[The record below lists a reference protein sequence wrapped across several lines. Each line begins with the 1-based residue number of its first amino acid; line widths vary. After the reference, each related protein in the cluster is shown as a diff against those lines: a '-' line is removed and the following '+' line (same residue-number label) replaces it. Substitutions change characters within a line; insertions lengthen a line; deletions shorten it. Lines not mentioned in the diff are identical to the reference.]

1 MPGIPAAAAAT
12 LSTPADLFSFDDD
25 DGFGDFI
32 FASSDQPLPPHQQQD
47 DDDWGEFVVGPL
59 GSQRFESPA
68 TPPPLFDAF
77 PSHSAAVVVDEIAGV
92 KEWEKPRGA
101 LPLSIFGEEE
111 EEEVNEP
118 QPLQPLDLC
127 SPSLPSSSPATDH
140 KGPVAG
146 GELRDLITSLY
157 GHAPQPVGVDRIGSR
172 LAKGKEGDTDE
183 SSWEYKDA
191 SSSSPNS
198 VLKSMMEDGI
208 REEKS
213 GPRGVAAVGEVEVI
227 RIGSQGHQEANGW
240 ISVGSGGQDVSNGG
254 TDGAGFLSDA
264 SFPMVVHDKIRNAQ
278 NTDDWFS
285 SPENGE
291 KRGEEELWKFGDK
304 EVKRSFGSSV
314 IMFWRTKSYQLW
326 DKGCVSPIPLPLT
339 SVSHEEPMIQDAE
352 TKMLGPS
359 TETEVTRSVLKSNL
373 VDWPVH
379 SCSNFK
385 KEADLGLDDLN
396 GYFCE
401 PMFVGSS
408 TKDKTFT
415 PSDRLTNN
423 TLEMFI
429 EVDQDDAVCTAND
442 ATKKHQNSDMVS
454 SVQTDDHLGRTQC
467 EFLKTS
473 EVVVRNQDSACEID
487 RNDSTN
493 LTHNSLVALYCRLKD
508 GSASLLNCH
517 LDDLKNAYE
526 VASLS
531 GEEVQEKEINE
542 EIKVAYEKL
551 EEVKG
556 TENAKIGEHLSK
568 NVCICQLLKT
578 VEEPNFRAF
587 EQEYHLSERIISAGK
602 KLSAAIEFLEH
613 TNSVLCILAFASREE
628 QHAYIHAWSAISVA
642 CVQEL
647 QHGAMILQES
657 VQAQKLIFQEVKYFI
672 AIGEIY
678 RVTEVLRVS
687 LKLYK
692 PWILLNRGVSSQ
704 LLTNLDKCA
713 EAWTVSGLENA
724 LKTISDANGVEY
736 AVLAKRLLSS
746 IKLLGDLDLSH
757 YSFNHD
763 KRICRISLLTTEELQ
778 DMKMVLWS
786 RKYYFVKLA
795 NLWANRISGDPPK
808 LTF

>member
-1 MPGIPAAAAAT
+1 MPGIPAAAAAAT

-32 FASSDQPLPPHQQQD
+32 FASSDQPLPPHRQQD

-68 TPPPLFDAF
+68 TPPPFDAF
-77 PSHSAAVVVDEIAGV
+77 PSHSAAVVVDEIVGV

-111 EEEVNEP
+111 EEVNEP

-127 SPSLPSSSPATDH
+127 SPSLSSSSPATDH
-140 KGPVAG
+140 NGPVAG

-172 LAKGKEGDTDE
+172 LAEGKEDDTGE

-198 VLKSMMEDGI
+198 VLKLMMEDGI

-213 GPRGVAAVGEVEVI
+213 GPRGVAAVGEVEVL

-240 ISVGSGGQDVSNGG
+240 ISVGSDGQDVSNG
-254 TDGAGFLSDA
+254 
-264 SFPMVVHDKIRNAQ
+264 
-278 NTDDWFS
+278 DDWFS

-291 KRGEEELWKFGDK
+291 KRGEEEFWKFGDNVMENK
-304 EVKRSFGSSV
+304 V
-314 IMFWRTKSYQLW
+314 
-326 DKGCVSPIPLPLT
+326 VSTLGQK
-339 SVSHEEPMIQDAE
+339 SHEEPMIQDAE
-352 TKMLGPS
+352 TKMLGLS
-359 TETEVTRSVLKSNL
+359 TETEATRSVLKSNL

-385 KEADLGLDDLN
+385 KEADLGLNDLN

-408 TKDKTFT
+408 TKDITFT
-415 PSDRLTNN
+415 SSDRLTNN

-429 EVDQDDAVCTAND
+429 EVDQDDAVCAAND

-454 SVQTDDHLGRTQC
+454 SVQRDYHLGRTQC

-487 RNDSTN
+487 KNDSTN

-531 GEEVQEKEINE
+531 GEEVKEKEIYE

-556 TENAKIGEHLSK
+556 TENTKVGEHLSK
-568 NVCICQLLKT
+568 NVCISQLLKA

-587 EQEYHLSERIISAGK
+587 EQEYHLSERIISGK
-602 KLSAAIEFLEH
+602 SYVQQLNFLNIP
-613 TNSVLCILAFASREE
+613 T
-628 QHAYIHAWSAISVA
+628 Q
-642 CVQEL
+642 
-647 QHGAMILQES
+647 
-657 VQAQKLIFQEVKYFI
+657 
-672 AIGEIY
+672 
-678 RVTEVLRVS
+678 
-687 LKLYK
+687 
-692 PWILLNRGVSSQ
+692 
-704 LLTNLDKCA
+704 
-713 EAWTVSGLENA
+713 
-724 LKTISDANGVEY
+724 
-736 AVLAKRLLSS
+736 
-746 IKLLGDLDLSH
+746 
-757 YSFNHD
+757 
-763 KRICRISLLTTEELQ
+763 
-778 DMKMVLWS
+778 
-786 RKYYFVKLA
+786 YFVF
-795 NLWANRISGDPPK
+795 WH
-808 LTF
+808 

>member
-1 MPGIPAAAAAT
+1 MPGIPAAAAAAT

-32 FASSDQPLPPHQQQD
+32 FASSDQPLPPHRQQD

-68 TPPPLFDAF
+68 TPPPFDAF
-77 PSHSAAVVVDEIAGV
+77 PSHSAAVVVDEIVGV

-111 EEEVNEP
+111 EEVNEP

-127 SPSLPSSSPATDH
+127 SPSLSSSSPATDH
-140 KGPVAG
+140 NGPVAG

-172 LAKGKEGDTDE
+172 LAEGKEDDTGE

-198 VLKSMMEDGI
+198 VLKLMMEDGI

-213 GPRGVAAVGEVEVI
+213 GPRGVAAVGEVEVL

-240 ISVGSGGQDVSNGG
+240 ISVGSDGQDVSNG
-254 TDGAGFLSDA
+254 
-264 SFPMVVHDKIRNAQ
+264 
-278 NTDDWFS
+278 DDWFS

-291 KRGEEELWKFGDK
+291 KRGEEEFWKFGDNVMENK
-304 EVKRSFGSSV
+304 V
-314 IMFWRTKSYQLW
+314 
-326 DKGCVSPIPLPLT
+326 VSTLGQK
-339 SVSHEEPMIQDAE
+339 SHEEPMIQDAE
-352 TKMLGPS
+352 TKMLGLS
-359 TETEVTRSVLKSNL
+359 TETEATRSVLKSNL

-385 KEADLGLDDLN
+385 KEADLGLNDLN

-408 TKDKTFT
+408 TKDITFT
-415 PSDRLTNN
+415 SSDRLTNN

-429 EVDQDDAVCTAND
+429 EVDQDDAVCAAND

-454 SVQTDDHLGRTQC
+454 SVQRDYHLGRTQC

-487 RNDSTN
+487 KNDSTN

-531 GEEVQEKEINE
+531 GEEVKEKEIYE
-542 EIKVAYEKL
+542 EIK
-551 EEVKG
+551 
-556 TENAKIGEHLSK
+556 
-568 NVCICQLLKT
+568 
-578 VEEPNFRAF
+578 
-587 EQEYHLSERIISAGK
+587 AGK
-602 KLSAAIEFLEH
+602 ELCAAIEFLEH
-613 TNSVLCILAFASREE
+613 TNSVLCILALASREE

-647 QHGAMILQES
+647 QHGAIILQES
-657 VQAQKLIFQEVKYFI
+657 VRAQKLMQILFQEVKYFI

-746 IKLLGDLDLSH
+746 IKHLGDLDLSH

-763 KRICRISLLTTEELQ
+763 KTICRISLLTTEELQ

-786 RKYYFVKLA
+786 GNYYFGKLA
-795 NLWANRISGDPPK
+795 NLWANRISHDPPK

>member
-32 FASSDQPLPPHQQQD
+32 FASSDQPLPPHRQQD

-68 TPPPLFDAF
+68 TPPPFDAF
-77 PSHSAAVVVDEIAGV
+77 PSHSAAVVVDEIVGV

-111 EEEVNEP
+111 EEVNEP
-118 QPLQPLDLC
+118 QPLQPLNIC
-127 SPSLPSSSPATDH
+127 SPSLSSSSPATDH
-140 KGPVAG
+140 KGPVGG

-172 LAKGKEGDTDE
+172 LAEGKEDDTGE

-198 VLKSMMEDGI
+198 VLKLMMEDGI

-213 GPRGVAAVGEVEVI
+213 GPRGVAAVGEVEVL

-240 ISVGSGGQDVSNGG
+240 ISVGNDGQDVSNG
-254 TDGAGFLSDA
+254 
-264 SFPMVVHDKIRNAQ
+264 
-278 NTDDWFS
+278 DDWFS
-285 SPENGE
+285 GPENGE
-291 KRGEEELWKFGDK
+291 KRGEEEFWKFGDTVMENK
-304 EVKRSFGSSV
+304 V
-314 IMFWRTKSYQLW
+314 
-326 DKGCVSPIPLPLT
+326 VSTLGQK
-339 SVSHEEPMIQDAE
+339 SHEEPMIQDAE

-359 TETEVTRSVLKSNL
+359 TETEATRSVLKSNL

-385 KEADLGLDDLN
+385 KEADLGLNDLN

-408 TKDKTFT
+408 TKDITFT
-415 PSDRLTNN
+415 SSDRLTNN

-429 EVDQDDAVCTAND
+429 EVDQDDAVCAAND

-454 SVQTDDHLGRTQC
+454 SVQRDYHLGRTQC
-467 EFLKTS
+467 EFLKIS

-487 RNDSTN
+487 KNDSTN

-531 GEEVQEKEINE
+531 GEEVKEKEIYE
-542 EIKVAYEKL
+542 EIK
-551 EEVKG
+551 
-556 TENAKIGEHLSK
+556 
-568 NVCICQLLKT
+568 
-578 VEEPNFRAF
+578 
-587 EQEYHLSERIISAGK
+587 AGK
-602 KLSAAIEFLEH
+602 ELCAAIEFLEH
-613 TNSVLCILAFASREE
+613 TNSVLCILALASREE

-647 QHGAMILQES
+647 QHGAIILQES
-657 VQAQKLIFQEVKYFI
+657 VQAQKLMQILFQEVKYFI

-763 KRICRISLLTTEELQ
+763 KTICRISLLTTEELQ

-786 RKYYFVKLA
+786 GNYYFGKLA
-795 NLWANRISGDPPK
+795 NLWANRISHDPPK

>member
-1 MPGIPAAAAAT
+1 MPGIPAAAAAAT

-32 FASSDQPLPPHQQQD
+32 FASSDQPLPPHRQQD

-68 TPPPLFDAF
+68 TPPPFDAF
-77 PSHSAAVVVDEIAGV
+77 PSHSAAVVVDEIVGV

-111 EEEVNEP
+111 EEVNEP

-127 SPSLPSSSPATDH
+127 SPSLSSSSPATDH
-140 KGPVAG
+140 NGPVAG

-172 LAKGKEGDTDE
+172 LAEGKEDDTGE

-198 VLKSMMEDGI
+198 VLKLMMEDGI

-213 GPRGVAAVGEVEVI
+213 GPRGVAAVGEVEVL

-240 ISVGSGGQDVSNGG
+240 ISVGSDGQDVSNG
-254 TDGAGFLSDA
+254 
-264 SFPMVVHDKIRNAQ
+264 
-278 NTDDWFS
+278 DDWFS

-291 KRGEEELWKFGDK
+291 KRGEEEFWKFGDNVMENK
-304 EVKRSFGSSV
+304 V
-314 IMFWRTKSYQLW
+314 
-326 DKGCVSPIPLPLT
+326 VSTLGQK
-339 SVSHEEPMIQDAE
+339 SHEEPMIQDAE
-352 TKMLGPS
+352 TKMLGLS
-359 TETEVTRSVLKSNL
+359 TETEATRSVLKSNL

-385 KEADLGLDDLN
+385 KEADLGLNDLN

-408 TKDKTFT
+408 TKDITFT
-415 PSDRLTNN
+415 SSDRLTNN

-429 EVDQDDAVCTAND
+429 EVDQDDAVCAAND

-454 SVQTDDHLGRTQC
+454 SVQRDYHLGRTQC

-487 RNDSTN
+487 KNDSTN

-531 GEEVQEKEINE
+531 GEEVKEKEIYE

-556 TENAKIGEHLSK
+556 TENTKVGEHLSK
-568 NVCICQLLKT
+568 NVCISQLLKA

-602 KLSAAIEFLEH
+602 ELCAAIEFLEH
-613 TNSVLCILAFASREE
+613 TNSVLCILALASREE

-647 QHGAMILQES
+647 QHGAIILQES
-657 VQAQKLIFQEVKYFI
+657 VRAQKLMQILFQEVKYFI

-746 IKLLGDLDLSH
+746 IKHLGDLDLSH

-763 KRICRISLLTTEELQ
+763 KTICRISLLTTEELQ

-786 RKYYFVKLA
+786 GNYYFGKLA
-795 NLWANRISGDPPK
+795 NLWANRISHDPPK

>member
-1 MPGIPAAAAAT
+1 MPGIPAAAAT

-47 DDDWGEFVVGPL
+47 ADDWGEFVVGPL
-59 GSQRFESPA
+59 GSQRFEFPA
-68 TPPPLFDAF
+68 TPPPLLDAF

-111 EEEVNEP
+111 VNEP

-127 SPSLPSSSPATDH
+127 SPSFSSSSPAADH
-140 KGPVAG
+140 KGQVAG

-172 LAKGKEGDTDE
+172 LAEGKEDDTDE

-198 VLKSMMEDGI
+198 VLKLKMEDGMG
-208 REEKS
+208 EEKS
-213 GPRGVAAVGEVEVI
+213 GRHGVAAVGEVEVI
-227 RIGSQGHQEANGW
+227 RIGSQGHHEANGW
-240 ISVGSGGQDVSNGG
+240 ISVDSDGQDVSNGV

-264 SFPMVVHDKIRNAQ
+264 NFPMDVHDKIRNTQ
-278 NTDDWFS
+278 HTDDWFS

-291 KRGEEELWKFGDK
+291 KRGEEELWKFGDNVLENK
-304 EVKRSFGSSV
+304 V
-314 IMFWRTKSYQLW
+314 
-326 DKGCVSPIPLPLT
+326 VSTLGQK
-339 SVSHEEPMIQDAE
+339 SHEEPMIQDAE
-352 TKMLGPS
+352 TKVVGPS
-359 TETEVTRSVLKSNL
+359 NETEATRSMLQSDL

-379 SCSNFK
+379 SCSNVK
-385 KEADLGLDDLN
+385 KEADLDLN

-408 TKDKTFT
+408 TKDITFT
-415 PSDRLTNN
+415 PSDRLTKN
-423 TLEMFI
+423 TLDTFI
-429 EVDQDDAVCTAND
+429 EVDQDDAFCAAND

-454 SVQTDDHLGRTQC
+454 SVPRDDHL
-467 EFLKTS
+467 
-473 EVVVRNQDSACEID
+473 
-487 RNDSTN
+487 
-493 LTHNSLVALYCRLKD
+493 ALYCRLKD

-526 VASLS
+526 VASVS
-531 GEEVQEKEINE
+531 GEEVKEKEINE

-556 TENAKIGEHLSK
+556 TENVKIGEHLSK
-568 NVCICQLLKT
+568 NVCISQLLKA
-578 VEEPNFRAF
+578 VEEPNFQAF

-613 TNSVLCILAFASREE
+613 ANSVLCILALASREE
-628 QHAYIHAWSAISVA
+628 QHAYIHAWSAISVV

-657 VQAQKLIFQEVKYFI
+657 VQAQKLMQILFQEVKYFI

-687 LKLYK
+687 LKLYR
-692 PWILLNRGVSSQ
+692 PWILLNWGVSSQ
-704 LLTNLDKCA
+704 LLTNLNKCA
-713 EAWTVSGLENA
+713 EAWTVSGLEKA

-736 AVLAKRLLSS
+736 AVLAKRLLAS

-778 DMKMVLWS
+778 DMKMELWCGE
-786 RKYYFVKLA
+786 YYFVKLA
-795 NLWANRISGDPPK
+795 NLRFLNTLRYPVKTISFLDQTAVLQKQSLSCESLNRKAHIMFGMTQRLHEGHDCTRELRASFSHIIDFHDV
-808 LTF
+808 LTHETKY

>member
-59 GSQRFESPA
+59 GSQRYESPA

-77 PSHSAAVVVDEIAGV
+77 PSHSAAVVVDEISGV

-101 LPLSIFGEEE
+101 LPLSIFGEA

-127 SPSLPSSSPATDH
+127 SPSFSSSSPAADH

-157 GHAPQPVGVDRIGSR
+157 GHAPRPVGVDRIGTR
-172 LAKGKEGDTDE
+172 LAEGKEDDTDE
-183 SSWEYKDA
+183 SSREYKDA

-198 VLKSMMEDGI
+198 VLKLMMEDGTG
-208 REEKS
+208 EAKS
-213 GPRGVAAVGEVEVI
+213 GPRVAAVGEVEVI
-227 RIGSQGHQEANGW
+227 LNGSQGHQEANGW
-240 ISVGSGGQDVSNGG
+240 ISVGSDGQDVSNGV
-254 TDGAGFLSDA
+254 TDGEGFLSDA
-264 SFPMVVHDKIRNAQ
+264 SFPMDVHDKIRNTQ

-291 KRGEEELWKFGDK
+291 KRGDEELWNFGDNVLENK
-304 EVKRSFGSSV
+304 VLSTLGQK
-314 IMFWRTKSYQLW
+314 
-326 DKGCVSPIPLPLT
+326 
-339 SVSHEEPMIQDAE
+339 SHEEPMIQDAE
-352 TKMLGPS
+352 TKVLGPS
-359 TETEVTRSVLKSNL
+359 NETEATRSVLKSNL

-385 KEADLGLDDLN
+385 KEADLGLNDLN
-396 GYFCE
+396 RYFCE

-408 TKDKTFT
+408 TKDITFT

-423 TLEMFI
+423 TLDMFI
-429 EVDQDDAVCTAND
+429 EADQNDAVCTAND

-454 SVQTDDHLGRTQC
+454 SVQRDDHLDRSQC

-487 RNDSTN
+487 KNGSTN

-517 LDDLKNAYE
+517 LDDLKIAYE

-531 GEEVQEKEINE
+531 GEEVKEKEINE

-556 TENAKIGEHLSK
+556 TENAKIGAHLSK
-568 NVCICQLLKT
+568 NVCISQLLKA

-613 TNSVLCILAFASREE
+613 TNSVLCVLALASREE

-647 QHGAMILQES
+647 QHGALILQES
-657 VQAQKLIFQEVKYFI
+657 VKAQKLMQILFQEVKYFI

-678 RVTEVLRVS
+678 RVTEVLRAS

-692 PWILLNRGVSSQ
+692 PWILLNWDVSSQ
-704 LLTNLDKCA
+704 LLTNLDNCA
-713 EAWTVSGLENA
+713 ETWTVSGLEKA

-736 AVLAKRLLSS
+736 AVLAKRLLAS
-746 IKLLGDLDLSH
+746 IKLLGDLDLSQ

-778 DMKMVLWS
+778 DMKMVPWS
-786 RKYYFVKLA
+786 GKYYFVKLA
-795 NLWANRISGDPPK
+795 NLWANRISRDPPK

>member
-32 FASSDQPLPPHQQQD
+32 FASSDQPLPPHRQQD
-47 DDDWGEFVVGPL
+47 DDDWGEFVVSPL

-68 TPPPLFDAF
+68 TPPPFDAF
-77 PSHSAAVVVDEIAGV
+77 PSHSAAVVVDEIVGV

-111 EEEVNEP
+111 EEVNVP

-127 SPSLPSSSPATDH
+127 SPSLSSSSPATDH

-172 LAKGKEGDTDE
+172 LAEGKADDTGE

-198 VLKSMMEDGI
+198 VLKLMMEDGI

-213 GPRGVAAVGEVEVI
+213 GPRGVAAVGEVEVL

-240 ISVGSGGQDVSNGG
+240 ISVGSDGQDVSNGG

-264 SFPMVVHDKIRNAQ
+264 SFPMVVHDRIRNAQ

-285 SPENGE
+285 GPENGE
-291 KRGEEELWKFGDK
+291 KRGEEEFWKFGDTVMENK
-304 EVKRSFGSSV
+304 V
-314 IMFWRTKSYQLW
+314 
-326 DKGCVSPIPLPLT
+326 VSTLGQK
-339 SVSHEEPMIQDAE
+339 SHEEPMIQDAE

-359 TETEVTRSVLKSNL
+359 TETEATRSVLKSNL

-385 KEADLGLDDLN
+385 KEADLGLNDLN

-408 TKDKTFT
+408 TKDITFT
-415 PSDRLTNN
+415 SSDRLTNN

-429 EVDQDDAVCTAND
+429 EVDQDDAVCAAND

-454 SVQTDDHLGRTQC
+454 SVQRDYHLGRTQC

-487 RNDSTN
+487 KNDSTN

-531 GEEVQEKEINE
+531 GEEVKEKEIYE
-542 EIKVAYEKL
+542 EIK
-551 EEVKG
+551 
-556 TENAKIGEHLSK
+556 
-568 NVCICQLLKT
+568 
-578 VEEPNFRAF
+578 
-587 EQEYHLSERIISAGK
+587 AGK
-602 KLSAAIEFLEH
+602 ELCAAIEFLEH
-613 TNSVLCILAFASREE
+613 TNSVLCILALASREE

-647 QHGAMILQES
+647 QHGAIILQES
-657 VQAQKLIFQEVKYFI
+657 VRAQKLMQILFQEVKYFI

-746 IKLLGDLDLSH
+746 IKHLGDLDLSH

-763 KRICRISLLTTEELQ
+763 KTICRISLLTTEELQ

-786 RKYYFVKLA
+786 GNYYFGKLA
-795 NLWANRISGDPPK
+795 NLWANRISHDPPK